1 MPRSDLVKKMLE
13 SHQRG
18 DESGFRATAEEIIAD
33 ERRKRHDLLADE
45 LEGILRAES
54 DEGVRP
60 LQIASVKPLPKS
72 RDDLPLLQLSRPSTT
87 FGDIVLREDLSSPI
101 RDITQEFRLGA
112 SLKANGLKPRDK
124 LLFVGPPGCGKTRTA
139 EAVAHELGIPMV
151 RINLASVV
159 SSFLGETSRN
169 LQAIFNFC
177 QVGSWVVFFDEF
189 DSLTKERADAGEHGE
204 LKRVVTAFLQLMDDF
219 SGDSLLVAAT
229 NHPRLLDSAVWRR
242 FDEVLRFD
250 MPTGP
255 ELERVLD
262 LRLRSMRSDFSRREL
277 ARKLRGHAHADAE
290 RVCWDAM
297 RRAIVDGR
305 SVVSLSDIRYGLD
318 RLAER
323 ERAVSSPTA

>member
-1 MPRSDLVKKMLE
+1 
-13 SHQRG
+13 
-18 DESGFRATAEEIIAD
+18 
-33 ERRKRHDLLADE
+33 
-45 LEGILRAES
+45 
-54 DEGVRP
+54 
-60 LQIASVKPLPKS
+60 
-72 RDDLPLLQLSRPSTT
+72 
-87 FGDIVLREDLSSPI
+87 
-101 RDITQEFRLGA
+101 
-112 SLKANGLKPRDK
+112 
-124 LLFVGPPGCGKTRTA
+124 
-139 EAVAHELGIPMV
+139 
-151 RINLASVV
+151 
-159 SSFLGETSRN
+159 
-169 LQAIFNFC
+169 
-177 QVGSWVVFFDEF
+177 
-189 DSLTKERADAGEHGE
+189 
-204 LKRVVTAFLQLMDDF
+204 MDDF